1 MKEQPEELPASMEVD
16 LASANDDSM
25 MDRSARVFMT
35 NSSQGL
41 L

>member
-16 LASANDDSM
+16 LTSANDDSK
-25 MDRSARVFMT
+25 DSSARVFMT

>member
-16 LASANDDSM
+16 LASANDDSK
-25 MDRSARVFMT
+25 DSSARVLMT